1 MPPLQYRR
9 EFAHWLEFVRLVQGR
24 VYGQWSRFVF
34 LLMGALPLLAA
45 IVISAIWPRALDDTS
60 VLFGI
65 LATLTMIGVLSRA
78 SLRRHVKDKGWILG
92 DRTIV
97 LSEQGVADAGNGTE
111 LRIDWPAID
120 GISVSKN
127 LVVLWMEPAA
137 GVFIPRTAFATPDDE
152 RSFVDFAEAHSR
164 KV

>member
-1 MPPLQYRR
+1 MPPLRYRR

-24 VYGQWSRFVF
+24 VYGKWSGTV
-34 LLMGALPLLAA
+34 LLMVGALPMLAA
-45 IVISAIWPRALDDTS
+45 IVISAIWSGALDLTS

-65 LATLTMIGVLSRA
+65 LATLAMIGVLSRM
-78 SLRRHVKDKGWILG
+78 SLRLHVKETGWILG

-111 LRIDWPAID
+111 LRVDWPAID
-120 GISVSKN
+120 GVSVSKN

-137 GVFIPRTAFATPDDE
+137 GVFVPRSAFATPDDE

-164 KV
+164 IV